1 MRDLPNILALEGAG
15 AVYTQI
21 INPSVAAYDAETGL
35 FLGDARFRLTS
46 SAEQALLDWLNY
58 GIVPKSLVMMQSY
71 FEPSEHHTPITPNT
85 IYHQKGIARAMARD
99 ENIGVWVPVEG
110 RVTYDWRSRSSE
122 PPGNFISSIEFSNI
136 GIDGP
141 IGR

>member
-1 MRDLPNILALEGAG
+1 M
-15 AVYTQI
+15 YTQI

-58 GIVPKSLVMMQSY
+58 GIVPKSLVMVQSY
-71 FEPSEHHTPITPNT
+71 FEPSEHYIPIPPNT

-122 PPGNFISSIEFSNI
+122 PGNFISSIEFSNI

-141 IGR
+141 IEIRR